1 MQSRPGS
8 CQRSKSNVHRVQEK
22 DEKRLNQNFVEI
34 ASLAQPSHRTEVLNG
49 TDARLSI
56 FCAMRVLLA
65 SASADFCM
73 DKLDALVFGASNERL
88 RESFRYVMHVSI
100 YE

>member
-1 MQSRPGS
+1 MSTP
-8 CQRSKSNVHRVQEK
+8 SKSNVQEK
-22 DEKRLNQNFVEI
+22 DEERLNQNFVEI

-65 SASADFCM
+65 SASADFCHRSLQKFCM
-73 DKLDALVFGASNERL
+73 HKLDALVFGASKVR
-88 RESFRYVMHVSI
+88 
-100 YE
+100 